1 MDERR
6 KRRMT
11 KTIIAAI
18 LGLCLVFSAAA
29 TASSQNPG
37 SVAPQFTL
45 KDINGKEVSLSSF
58 KGKVII
64 LDFWATWCPPCR
76 EEIPDFIALQKEYG
90 TKGLQVIGI
99 SVDKDKDALVKFYK
113 DNGMNYPVVLT
124 DGAVEA
130 KYGGIRGIPTTFIID
145 RTGKIAKKYVGA
157 ISKKQFES
165 DIKPLLGK

>member
-1 MDERR
+1 
-6 KRRMT
+6 MT
-11 KTIIAAI
+11 KTIIAAM

-29 TASSQNPG
+29 TAAPQNPG
-37 SVAPQFTL
+37 SAAPQFTL

-64 LDFWATWCPPCR
+64 LDFWATWCGPCR
-76 EEIPDFIALQKEYG
+76 SEIPDFIALQKEYG
-90 TKGLQVIGI
+90 SKGLQMIGI
-99 SVDKDKDALVKFYK
+99 SVDKDKDILVKFYK

-130 KYGGIRGIPTTFIID
+130 KYGGIRAIPMTFIID